1 MKSEKLYYLINFCD
15 NFFFSLATVTYG
27 VYAVRHGQ
35 LEAYQLILIG
45 TAMELAVFMAEVP
58 TGIMADRYSRKGSIL
73 IGLFVMSASIAIV
86 GLSPTFTGIGL
97 GMFSWGI
104 GYSFISGAQEAWLSD
119 EIGETKANKAFIK
132 AAQWQMAGGVLSI
145 IPSIVLAGIN
155 PRLPFITAAFFYASL
170 MFFLLGHMPEKGFI
184 RRASSMKGSVSI
196 LPEGFWSRLK
206 TNHLMFIGI
215 VTSVCIG
222 VTMET
227 SMRFM
232 PHIMLN
238 LQDMPNIP
246 FMNYFTFGMTGDA
259 ESSEL
264 GWFGIIKG
272 GGYLAALFGTFLVGK
287 VVKTERLLS
296 VSRALTFSTLIL
308 GLSALV
314 FGAANGFLL
323 ALFSYW
329 LLIAVE
335 ESMYPLRVAFV
346 NRGVQSSER
355 ATLIS
360 IISQS
365 SSFGEMSA
373 GPIMAIISVARSVSF
388 ALITSAGAS
397 VSASLL
403 FAKSSFPLKENE
415 G

>member
-1 MKSEKLYYLINFCD
+1 MKPQKLYYLIKFCD
-15 NFFFSLATVTYG
+15 SFFFSLATVTYG
-27 VYAVRHGQ
+27 VYAVRHGH

-73 IGLFVMSASIAIV
+73 IGLFVMSASIATV

-119 EIGETKANKAFIK
+119 EIGEAKANKAFIK
-132 AAQWQMAGGVLSI
+132 GAQWQMAGGILSI

-170 MFFLLGHMPEKGFI
+170 MVFLLLHMPETGFI
-184 RRASSMKGSVSI
+184 RRTSRIKGRVSI
-196 LPEGFWSRLK
+196 LPEGFWLRLK

-238 LQDMPNIP
+238 LQNMPSIS
-246 FMNYFTFGMTGDA
+246 FMNYLTFGTTNDV

-287 VVKTERLLS
+287 VVKTESILS
-296 VSRALTFSTLIL
+296 VSRALTFSTFVL

-314 FGAANGFLL
+314 FGAANGFVL

-335 ESMYPLRVAFV
+335 ESMYPLRIAFV

-365 SSFGEMSA
+365 TSFGEMSA
-373 GPIMAIISVARSVSF
+373 GPIMAIISVVKSVYF
-388 ALITSAGAS
+388 ALITSPLAS

-403 FAKSSFPLKENE
+403 FAKSSFPLKKER
-415 G
+415 

>member
-1 MKSEKLYYLINFCD
+1 M
-15 NFFFSLATVTYG
+15 
-27 VYAVRHGQ
+27 RHGH

-73 IGLFVMSASIAIV
+73 IGLFVMSASIATV

-119 EIGETKANKAFIK
+119 EIGEAKANKAFIK
-132 AAQWQMAGGVLSI
+132 GAQWQMAGGILSI

-170 MFFLLGHMPEKGFI
+170 MVFLLLHMPETGFI
-184 RRASSMKGSVSI
+184 RRTSRIKGRVSI
-196 LPEGFWSRLK
+196 LPEGFWLRLK

-238 LQDMPNIP
+238 LQNMPSIS
-246 FMNYFTFGMTGDA
+246 FMNYLTFGTTNDV

-287 VVKTERLLS
+287 VVKTESLLS
-296 VSRALTFSTLIL
+296 VSRALTFSTFVL

-314 FGAANGFLL
+314 FGAANGFVL

-335 ESMYPLRVAFV
+335 ESMYPLRIAFV

-365 SSFGEMSA
+365 TSFGEMSA
-373 GPIMAIISVARSVSF
+373 GPIMAIISVVKSVYF
-388 ALITSAGAS
+388 ALITSALAS

-403 FAKSSFPLKENE
+403 FAKSSFPLKKER
-415 G
+415 

>member
-1 MKSEKLYYLINFCD
+1 
-15 NFFFSLATVTYG
+15 
-27 VYAVRHGQ
+27 
-35 LEAYQLILIG
+35 
-45 TAMELAVFMAEVP
+45 
-58 TGIMADRYSRKGSIL
+58 
-73 IGLFVMSASIAIV
+73 
-86 GLSPTFTGIGL
+86 
-97 GMFSWGI
+97 
-104 GYSFISGAQEAWLSD
+104 
-119 EIGETKANKAFIK
+119 
-132 AAQWQMAGGVLSI
+132 
-145 IPSIVLAGIN
+145 
-155 PRLPFITAAFFYASL
+155 
-170 MFFLLGHMPEKGFI
+170 
-184 RRASSMKGSVSI
+184 
-196 LPEGFWSRLK
+196 
-206 TNHLMFIGI
+206 
-215 VTSVCIG
+215 
-222 VTMET
+222 
-227 SMRFM
+227 M

-238 LQDMPNIP
+238 LQNMPNIP
-246 FMNYFTFGMTGDA
+246 FLNYFTFGMTGNV

-287 VVKTERLLS
+287 VVETERLLS
-296 VSRALTFSTLIL
+296 VSRALTFSTFIL

-365 SSFGEMSA
+365 TSFGEMSA
-373 GPIMAIISVARSVSF
+373 GPLMAIISVAKSVSF
-388 ALITSAGAS
+388 ALITSAVAS

>member
-1 MKSEKLYYLINFCD
+1 
-15 NFFFSLATVTYG
+15 
-27 VYAVRHGQ
+27 
-35 LEAYQLILIG
+35 
-45 TAMELAVFMAEVP
+45 
-58 TGIMADRYSRKGSIL
+58 
-73 IGLFVMSASIAIV
+73 
-86 GLSPTFTGIGL
+86 
-97 GMFSWGI
+97 
-104 GYSFISGAQEAWLSD
+104 
-119 EIGETKANKAFIK
+119 
-132 AAQWQMAGGVLSI
+132 
-145 IPSIVLAGIN
+145 
-155 PRLPFITAAFFYASL
+155 
-170 MFFLLGHMPEKGFI
+170 
-184 RRASSMKGSVSI
+184 
-196 LPEGFWSRLK
+196 
-206 TNHLMFIGI
+206 
-215 VTSVCIG
+215 
-222 VTMET
+222 
-227 SMRFM
+227 
-232 PHIMLN
+232 
-238 LQDMPNIP
+238 
-246 FMNYFTFGMTGDA
+246 
-259 ESSEL
+259 
-264 GWFGIIKG
+264 
-272 GGYLAALFGTFLVGK
+272 
-287 VVKTERLLS
+287 VKTERLLS

-388 ALITSAGAS
+388 ALITSAVAS

-403 FAKSSFPLKENE
+403 FAKSSFPLKKNE

>member
-1 MKSEKLYYLINFCD
+1 MTI
-15 NFFFSLATVTYG
+15 FFFSLATVTYG
-27 VYAVRHGQ
+27 VYAVRHGH

-73 IGLFVMSASIAIV
+73 IGLFLMSASIATV

-119 EIGETKANKAFIK
+119 EIGEAKANKAFIK
-132 AAQWQMAGGVLSI
+132 GAQWQMAGGILSI

-170 MFFLLGHMPEKGFI
+170 MVFLLLHMPETGFI
-184 RRASSMKGSVSI
+184 RRTSRIKGRVSI
-196 LPEGFWSRLK
+196 LPEGFWLRLK

-238 LQDMPNIP
+238 LQNMPSIS
-246 FMNYFTFGMTGDA
+246 FMNYLTFGTTNDV

-287 VVKTERLLS
+287 VVKTESLLS
-296 VSRALTFSTLIL
+296 VSRALTFSTFVL

-314 FGAANGFLL
+314 FGAANGFVL

-335 ESMYPLRVAFV
+335 ESMYPLRIAFV

-365 SSFGEMSA
+365 TSFGEMSA
-373 GPIMAIISVARSVSF
+373 GPIMAIISVVKSVYF
-388 ALITSAGAS
+388 ALITSALAS

-403 FAKSSFPLKENE
+403 FAKSSFPLKKER
-415 G
+415 

>member
-1 MKSEKLYYLINFCD
+1 
-15 NFFFSLATVTYG
+15 
-27 VYAVRHGQ
+27 
-35 LEAYQLILIG
+35 
-45 TAMELAVFMAEVP
+45 
-58 TGIMADRYSRKGSIL
+58 MADRYSRKGSIL

-119 EIGETKANKAFIK
+119 EIGEAKANKAFIK
-132 AAQWQMAGGVLSI
+132 GAQWQMAGGILSI

-170 MFFLLGHMPEKGFI
+170 MVFLLLHMPETGFI
-184 RRASSMKGSVSI
+184 RRASRIKGRVSI
-196 LPEGFWSRLK
+196 LPEGFWLRLK

-238 LQDMPNIP
+238 LQNMPSIS
-246 FMNYFTFGMTGDA
+246 FMNYFTFGTTNDV

-287 VVKTERLLS
+287 VVKTESLLS
-296 VSRALTFSTLIL
+296 VSRALTFSTFVL

-314 FGAANGFLL
+314 FGAANGFVL

-335 ESMYPLRVAFV
+335 ESMYPLRIAFV

-365 SSFGEMSA
+365 TSFGEMSA
-373 GPIMAIISVARSVSF
+373 GPIMAIISVVKSVYF
-388 ALITSAGAS
+388 ALITSALAS

-403 FAKSSFPLKENE
+403 FAKSSFPLKKER
-415 G
+415 

>member
-1 MKSEKLYYLINFCD
+1 M
-15 NFFFSLATVTYG
+15 V
-27 VYAVRHGQ
+27 
-35 LEAYQLILIG
+35 
-45 TAMELAVFMAEVP
+45 
-58 TGIMADRYSRKGSIL
+58 
-73 IGLFVMSASIAIV
+73 
-86 GLSPTFTGIGL
+86 
-97 GMFSWGI
+97 
-104 GYSFISGAQEAWLSD
+104 
-119 EIGETKANKAFIK
+119 
-132 AAQWQMAGGVLSI
+132 
-145 IPSIVLAGIN
+145 
-155 PRLPFITAAFFYASL
+155 
-170 MFFLLGHMPEKGFI
+170 
-184 RRASSMKGSVSI
+184 
-196 LPEGFWSRLK
+196 
-206 TNHLMFIGI
+206 
-215 VTSVCIG
+215 
-222 VTMET
+222 T
-227 SMRFM
+227 SMRFL

-246 FMNYFTFGMTGDA
+246 FMTYFTFGMTGDA

-296 VSRALTFSTLIL
+296 VSRALTFSTFIL
-308 GLSALV
+308 GLSALA

-365 SSFGEMSA
+365 TSFGEMSA

-388 ALITSAGAS
+388 ALITSAVAS